1 MRKEILL
8 VGGSG
13 FLGLNLIKSLGN
25 NKKYRI
31 TSVSRQKPK
40 IFKKDKNLKFIKAD
54 FSNFNQIKKN
64 LKKKNFDI
72 IINFGGNINHD
83 NKNQIEK
90 SHFTLCS
97 NLIRFFNNKK
107 IDLFIQAGSSM
118 EYGLAKSPNYEN
130 SECKPKSYYGIS
142 KLKSTQALKKSQ
154 LNYIVLRLYQIYG
167 PYQKINRLIPIAI
180 NQLLDNK
187 KFNASSGRQVRDFL
201 YVDDFIELIKRI
213 LLSKKPIKGVYNV
226 GCGKPLSVKQILEKI
241 KKIIKL
247 GKINYDT
254 IKMKKSETK
263 KSYPNVK
270 KIEKIFKWK
279 SKINLEK
286 GLNKT
291 IKFYKNNL

>member
-13 FLGLNLIKSLGN
+13 FLGLNLIKSLRKN
-25 NKKYRI
+25 NNYRI
-31 TSVSRQKPK
+31 TSVSRVKPK
-40 IFKKDKNLKFIKAD
+40 IFKRNKNLNFIKAD
-54 FSNFNQIKKN
+54 FSNYIQIKKK
-64 LKKKNFDI
+64 LKKKNFNI

-97 NLIRFFNNKK
+97 NLVRFFNNRK

-118 EYGLAKSPNYEN
+118 EYGLAKSPNYEK
-130 SECKPKSYYGIS
+130 SKCKPKSYYGAS
-142 KLKSTQALKKSQ
+142 KLKSTEVLKKSK

-180 NQLLDNK
+180 NQLLNEK
-187 KFNASSGRQVRDFL
+187 AFSASSGSQLRDFL
-201 YVDDFIELIKRI
+201 YVDDFIELIKKI

-226 GCGKPLSVKQILEKI
+226 GYGKPVAVKQIL
-241 KKIIKL
+241 KKINKLIKS
-247 GKINYDT
+247 GKINYGT

-263 KSYPNVK
+263 NSYPNVK
-270 KIEKIFKWK
+270 KIEKIFSWK
-279 SKINLEK
+279 SKTNLEK
-286 GLNKT
+286 GLKKT
-291 IKFYKNNL
+291 IKFYEKK